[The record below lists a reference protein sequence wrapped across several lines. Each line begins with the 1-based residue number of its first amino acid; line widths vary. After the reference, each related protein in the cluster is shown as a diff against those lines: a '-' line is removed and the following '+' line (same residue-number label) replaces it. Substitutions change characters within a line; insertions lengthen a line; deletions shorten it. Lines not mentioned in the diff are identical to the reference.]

1 LTSRQKRDKSN
12 KEARSEASIE
22 NWTYPLFSK
31 SKMMKELRSEVEK
44 ARADEAAKQAEWD
57 LEKSKE
63 VDLERQLGLERN

>member
-1 LTSRQKRDKSN
+1 
-12 KEARSEASIE
+12 
-22 NWTYPLFSK
+22 
-31 SKMMKELRSEVEK
+31 MKELRSEVEK